1 MGLMMTTHRGGKERE
16 IWVDTIR
23 GLTILMVI
31 FHHSLQASS
40 QITDIPGRLF
50 WLDWIGDHFWMPA
63 FLFCSGLF
71 YRSKLSKPWAVTLE
85 SRVLFC
91 AWLILV
97 WSLLSWTAEAL
108 GLDLY
113 PWGLTSDASTMR
125 QGLGIFFPPYG
136 ILWFVW
142 AILIMSVF
150 ARLIVALALPLQVL
164 ATLALMVALS
174 YWHDS
179 PATTGSFE
187 FLLYNLLH
195 HAVPYFMLGVWLSRL
210 VLTYFARPSRA
221 VLPLIAGLGLTGLIL
236 ALTGPNFPLKSYLL
250 AFALTLGYISAT
262 RLIAEIPFAGQGL
275 AIVGALSLQVYLI
288 HEFFVALIFA
298 GVASTG
304 LSLSPL
310 VTLIIIAGLASVV
323 TIALSLINAKFGPR
337 WLFATPRWL
346 TRQLFRPKFQT
357 TSKPT

>member
-1 MGLMMTTHRGGKERE
+1 MAKDGKVKERE

-40 QITDIPGRLF
+40 QITYIPGRLF

-91 AWLILV
+91 VWLILV
-97 WSLLSWTAEAL
+97 WSLFSWAAETA

-113 PWGLTSDASTMR
+113 PWGLTSDTSTLR

-164 ATLALMVALS
+164 ATLGVMVALS

-179 PATTGSFE
+179 PQTAGSFE

-195 HAVPYFMLGVWLSRL
+195 HAVPYFMLGVWLSRP
-210 VLTYFARPSRA
+210 VLTYFTRPSRA
-221 VLPLIAGLGLTGLIL
+221 LAPLAAGLVLTGLLL
-236 ALTGPNFPLKSYLL
+236 ALSGPEFPLKSYFL

-262 RLIAEIPFAGQGL
+262 RLIAEIPWIGQTL
-275 AIVGALSLQVYLI
+275 AIIGALSLQVYLI

-298 GVASTG
+298 GVASAG
-304 LSLSPL
+304 LTLSPL
-310 VTLIIIAGLASVV
+310 VTLAVIASLASVV
-323 TIALSLINAKFGPR
+323 TIALSVLNAKFGPR

-346 TRQLFRPKFQT
+346 TRQIFGQRFTSVKQT
-357 TSKPT
+357 